1 MNNLNEIDIS
11 FSTLNENKCIYLILH
26 GSDKFDGKTNQNILK
41 SSIKFIK
48 ESQRF
53 DDSCCNYLSINV
65 KRICVLFTCIF
76 WDYYVFF

>member
-26 GSDKFDGKTNQNILK
+26 GSDKFDGKTNQNILET
-41 SSIKFIK
+41 SIKFIK

-53 DDSCCNYLSINV
+53 DDTCCNYLSINV
-65 KRICVLFTCIF
+65 KRICVLFMCIF
-76 WDYYVFF
+76 